1 MYQPHSPSFR
11 GACRAIITAGPL
23 FVALTGVAL
32 FYMEIPAPI
41 RVDPAALIIIPTILL
56 FALIFGPFIACLPI
70 LVGTLIMQSMSDH
83 VPILSARPIWAA
95 VGSAIG
101 AGAAYGIGLFQNSG
115 ETAFA
120 LIVTCGVSAWLSHGP
135 HMARH

>member
-1 MYQPHSPSFR
+1 MYQPHSPNFR

-23 FVALTGVAL
+23 FVTLTGAAL
-32 FYMEIPAPI
+32 LYMQIPAPI

-56 FALIFGPFIACLPI
+56 FALIFGPFLACLPI
-70 LVGTLIMQSMSDH
+70 LVGTLVMRGISDH
-83 VPILSARPIWAA
+83 APILAARPIWAA

-115 ETAFA
+115 ETTFA
-120 LIVTCGVSAWLSHGP
+120 LVVTCGASAWLCHGP
-135 HMARH
+135 HMAWH